1 MAGRLS
7 VDQILFPS
15 SQNLSDNNNMLD
27 HYEEGSFTPY
37 WSSSGVTAPY
47 ESNLF
52 TSASY
57 TAQKGY
63 FVRIGGMV
71 FWQAQIKLASSIAYA
86 NGGATSQNAVIV
98 IDNIPYREG
107 NLFSSAND
115 PAENLRL
122 WGGAHVNFIS
132 NLAGTGWSGYQIFA
146 YGPNQWD
153 SASYNGYPG
162 VIFFYYIDTNGGASA
177 LQSQHLIEAGNHF
190 LVSGQYVAEVNNF
203 GTK

>member
-1 MAGRLS
+1 MSSRLS

>member
-27 HYEEGSFTPY
+27 HYAEGSFTPY

-57 TAQKGY
+57 DAQKGY
-63 FVRIGGMV
+63 YVRIGGMV
-71 FWQAQIKLASSIAYA
+71 FWQAQILLGSSITYA
-86 NGGATSQNAVIV
+86 NGGANSQDAVMV
-98 IDNIPYREG
+98 IDDIPYREG
-107 NLFSSAND
+107 NIFSGAND
-115 PAENLRL
+115 PANSLRL
-122 WGGAHVNFIS
+122 WGGAHVNYLS
-132 NLAGTGWSGYQIFA
+132 NLAGTGWTGYWIFA
-146 YGPNQWD
+146 YGPTQYD
-153 SASYNGYPG
+153 SASNNGIPG
-162 VIFFYYIDTNGGASA
+162 GIFFRYLDSNGSASSLLTN
-177 LQSQHLIEAGNHF
+177 HITEAGNHI
-190 LVSGQYVAEVNNF
+190 LCAGQYVAEVNNF

>member
-1 MAGRLS
+1 MNKQDVWNESLNPDGISNEITDLTLDVWDRGYHFNTDDGIWYEVYVNDKTKKYYPKIDIISNAEDKEVFGS
-7 VDQILFPS
+7 FDSI
-15 SQNLSDNNNMLD
+15 MLD

-63 FVRIGGMV
+63 YVRIGAMV
-71 FWQAQIKLASSIAYA
+71 LWQCQIKLASSIAYA
-86 NGGATSQNAVIV
+86 NGGANSQNLVMV
-98 IDNIPYREG
+98 IDDIPYREG

-122 WGGAHVNFIS
+122 WGGGKINFITIK
-132 NLAGTGWSGYQIFA
+132 L
-146 YGPNQWD
+146 
-153 SASYNGYPG
+153 
-162 VIFFYYIDTNGGASA
+162 
-177 LQSQHLIEAGNHF
+177 
-190 LVSGQYVAEVNNF
+190 
-203 GTK
+203 

>member
-86 NGGATSQNAVIV
+86 NGGATSQAAVIV